1 MLFKFLFIFYA
12 ILIYDMLKYDF
23 GYCIKKMS
31 KQKIIELYNC
41 SYYEAWMNL
50 IVIDFDCFCGW
61 LTTDWIP

>member
-41 SYYEAWMNL
+41 SYYEA
-50 IVIDFDCFCGW
+50 
-61 LTTDWIP
+61 